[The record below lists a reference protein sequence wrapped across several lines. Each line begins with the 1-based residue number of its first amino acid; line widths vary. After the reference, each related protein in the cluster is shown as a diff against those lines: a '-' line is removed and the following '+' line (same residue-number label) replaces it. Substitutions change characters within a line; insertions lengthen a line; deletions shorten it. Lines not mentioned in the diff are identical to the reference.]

1 MARHQS
7 QCGSDSEL
15 RERLKQLAA
24 EYPRYG
30 YELLHGMLK
39 AEGLVVNE
47 KKTYRIYRE
56 EKLQVRRKRRKRLL
70 ARDRVRM
77 PMPEGTD
84 HPREVIEADLAHV
97 VRNRVEAAYARSDLF
112 ERRRM
117 LMDDWARYLAEGAGE
132 DLEPLE

>member
-1 MARHQS
+1 M
-7 QCGSDSEL
+7 L

-56 EKLQVRRKRRKRLL
+56 EKLQVR
-70 ARDRVRM
+70 
-77 PMPEGTD
+77 PWWSPPSCYGT
-84 HPREVIEADLAHV
+84 RFAW
-97 VRNRVEAAYARSDLF
+97 N
-112 ERRRM
+112 
-117 LMDDWARYLAEGAGE
+117 G
-132 DLEPLE
+132 

>member
-1 MARHQS
+1 M
-7 QCGSDSEL
+7 L

-70 ARDRVRM
+70 ARNRVAM
-77 PMPEGTD
+77 PTPEGLINAGPWTSCPINW
-84 HPREVIEADLAHV
+84 PRGADSAC
-97 VRNRVEAAYARSDLF
+97 
-112 ERRRM
+112 
-117 LMDDWARYLAEGAGE
+117 
-132 DLEPLE
+132 

>member
-1 MARHQS
+1 M
-7 QCGSDSEL
+7 L

-56 EKLQVRRKRRKRLL
+56 EKLQVRRETTETL
-70 ARDRVRM
+70 V
-77 PMPEGTD
+77 GTGPGSD
-84 HPREVIEADLAHV
+84 ADT
-97 VRNRVEAAYARSDLF
+97 
-112 ERRRM
+112 
-117 LMDDWARYLAEGAGE
+117 GGG
-132 DLEPLE
+132 